1 MQNDSKGSR
10 RRAVRAGL
18 SAAALVL
25 ATAAGLPAWAQTA
38 ATAGGYPNRPITFL
52 VPYAAGGPTDVMAR
66 QLALALRK
74 ELGQTVMVDNRTGAG
89 GLVALSALARAPAD
103 GYTLAFVASPV
114 TAISPLTQ
122 PSFAHDV
129 VTDFTPITDV
139 VDYTLVLMAGKQLP
153 VHSVQELVAHAKKD
167 PKAVSYG
174 SSGVG
179 GTNHLAGEL
188 FARAAGVS
196 MLHVPYKGNALAA
209 NDVMGG
215 QISFVFDQPN
225 TALPLAKGGQ
235 LKPLAVT
242 SAKRNPLFP
251 DVPTMAESG
260 FPDVVVEGWQGL
272 LGPAKLPPQVVRR
285 LEDAVKAVKASK
297 TFSDQVAAG
306 GYTMTP
312 TSSVAY
318 GERIR
323 KERDF
328 WKNLI
333 TTANIPLQ

>member
-1 MQNDSKGSR
+1 MQIEAAGSR
-10 RRAVRAGL
+10 RHAAKAGL
-18 SAAALVL
+18 CAAALAL
-25 ATAAGLPAWAQTA
+25 AAAAGLPAPALAQA
-38 ATAGGYPNRPITFL
+38 AGYPNRPITFL

-66 QLALALRK
+66 QLALALGQ
-74 ELGQTVMVDNRTGAG
+74 ELGQSVVVDNRTGAG
-89 GLVALSALARAPAD
+89 GLVTLAALARAPAD

-129 VTDFTPITDV
+129 VTGFTPVTDV
-139 VDYTLVLMAGKQLP
+139 VDYALVLMAGKQVP
-153 VHSVQELVAHAKKD
+153 ANSVKELVAYAKQN

-188 FARAAGVS
+188 LSRAAGAP
-196 MLHVPYKGNALAA
+196 MLHVPYKGNALAV
-209 NDVMGG
+209 NDIMGG
-215 QISFVFDQPN
+215 QISFIFDQPN

-242 SAKRNPLFP
+242 SAKRNAMFP
-251 DVPTMAESG
+251 DVPTMVESG
-260 FPDVVVEGWQGL
+260 YPDVVVEGWQGL
-272 LGPAKLPPQVVRR
+272 LGPARLPPQVVRR
-285 LEDAVKAVKASK
+285 LEDAIKVVKASK

-306 GYTMTP
+306 GFTMTP
-312 TSSVAY
+312 TSSAAY

-328 WKNLI
+328 WKHLI
-333 TTANIPLQ
+333 TSANIQLQ